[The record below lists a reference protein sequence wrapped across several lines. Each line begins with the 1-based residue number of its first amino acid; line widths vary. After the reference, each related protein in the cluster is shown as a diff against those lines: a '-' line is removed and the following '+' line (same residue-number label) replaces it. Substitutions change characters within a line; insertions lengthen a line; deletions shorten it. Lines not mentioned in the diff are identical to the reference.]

1 MGVYV
6 MAGPEPRPGRRLHL
20 SKRLTAGSGWTT
32 AIKSLR
38 IALALVAG
46 VALAAVIVGAAALA

>member
-6 MAGPEPRPGRRLHL
+6 MAGPEPRPGRRLHPG
-20 SKRLTAGSGWTT
+20 KRLMIGGAWTT

-38 IALALVAG
+38 IAFALVAG